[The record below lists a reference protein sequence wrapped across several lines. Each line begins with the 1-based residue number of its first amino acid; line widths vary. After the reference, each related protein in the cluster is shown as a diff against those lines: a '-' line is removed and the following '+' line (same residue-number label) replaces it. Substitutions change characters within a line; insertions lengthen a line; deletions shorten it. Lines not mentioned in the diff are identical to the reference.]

1 MAHQLFFFNRGDRE
15 SVISSQRRILMRLL
29 IALLELFKQLSAWD
43 TANRLATKFPRLQD
57 LRVNPSPEFDM
68 PT

>member
-1 MAHQLFFFNRGDRE
+1 
-15 SVISSQRRILMRLL
+15 MRLL

>member
-15 SVISSQRRILMRLL
+15 SVISSQRRMLMRLL
-29 IALLELFKQLSAWD
+29 TALLELFNQLSAWG

-57 LRVNPSPEFDM
+57 LLVNPNPEFDM